1 MSESSDDPSSHRLPT
16 AALRIGALAFGPLL
30 ALAVYTGVG
39 EDALTPAGRA
49 TLAVA
54 AWMAAWWLTEAV
66 PLAATAMLPLALFPL
81 LGVGN
86 ATETAAPY
94 ASSIVFLFLG
104 GFVLGLGMQRFGLH
118 KRLAL
123 IVLTAAGND
132 TRRLIGAFMLVTA
145 LLSMWIS
152 NTATVIMLLPI
163 AASLLSAAAA
173 PGSEAAAPD
182 ERNLATALL
191 LGVAYAA
198 SIGGVATL
206 IGTPPNLI
214 LAAYLRE
221 QYGVQVDMLS
231 WLAVG
236 LPFTAVML
244 PAAWFYVTRVIARDA
259 PRTLPGSRPLF
270 AQQRR
275 ALGPMSSGERVV
287 GVVFTLAVIG
297 WVLRPQIVAVTGLT
311 GLSDP
316 VVAMIAALALFAI
329 PVKIDPWTF
338 AMDWPTA
345 RNVPWDILL
354 LFGGGLTLAA
364 AISRN
369 GVDAYLAS
377 GITAMSDAPFW
388 LVALALTALVV
399 FLTEVTSNTA
409 VTATLLPVI
418 AASAAGLGLAPGPL
432 LVTVA
437 ISASCAFMLPVA
449 TPPNAIVFA
458 SGQVTIAQMARA
470 GLAMNVFAI
479 AVITVLITS
488 GIGEGLTRG

>member
-1 MSESSDDPSSHRLPT
+1 MSESSGDPSSHRLPT
-16 AALRIGALAFGPLL
+16 AALRVGALAFGPLL
-30 ALAVYTGVG
+30 ALAVYAGVG
-39 EDALTPAGRA
+39 ADELTPAGRT

-81 LGVGN
+81 LGVGD
-86 ATETAAPY
+86 AGQTAAPY

-123 IVLTAAGND
+123 VVLAAAGND
-132 TRRLIGAFMLVTA
+132 TRRVIGAFMLVTA

-173 PGSEAAAPD
+173 PGSDAAATD
-182 ERNLATALL
+182 HRDVGAALL

-221 QYGVQVDMLS
+221 HYGVQVDMLT
-231 WLAVG
+231 WLAIG

-244 PAAWFYVTRVIARDA
+244 PAAWFYVTRVIARGA
-259 PRTLPGSRPLF
+259 PRTLPGSRQLF

-287 GVVFTLAVIG
+287 AVVFALAVAG

-316 VVAMIAALALFAI
+316 VVAMSAALALFAI
-329 PVKIDPWTF
+329 PVSMRPWTF

-345 RNVPWDILL
+345 RELPWDILL

-364 AISRN
+364 AISRH
-369 GVDAYLAS
+369 GVDGYLAS
-377 GITAMSDAPFW
+377 GITAMGGAPFW

-432 LVTVA
+432 LVAVA

>member
-1 MSESSDDPSSHRLPT
+1 
-16 AALRIGALAFGPLL
+16 
-30 ALAVYTGVG
+30 
-39 EDALTPAGRA
+39 
-49 TLAVA
+49 
-54 AWMAAWWLTEAV
+54 
-66 PLAATAMLPLALFPL
+66 
-81 LGVGN
+81 
-86 ATETAAPY
+86 
-94 ASSIVFLFLG
+94 
-104 GFVLGLGMQRFGLH
+104 MQRFGLH

-123 IVLTAAGND
+123 LVLAAAGND

-163 AASLLSAAAA
+163 AASLLSATAA
-173 PGSEAAAPD
+173 PGSDAAAPD
-182 ERNLATALL
+182 DRGVAAALL

-206 IGTPPNLI
+206 IGTPPNLV
-214 LAAYLRE
+214 LAAFLRE
-221 QYGVQVDMLS
+221 QYAVQLDILD

-244 PAAWFYVTRVIARDA
+244 PAAWFYVTRVIARGA
-259 PRTLPGSRPLF
+259 PRTLPGSRKLF

-275 ALGPMSSGERVV
+275 ALGAMSVGECVV
-287 GVVFTLAVIG
+287 AVVFALAVAG
-297 WVLRPQIVAVTGLT
+297 WVLRPQIVALTGLT

-316 VVAMIAALALFAI
+316 VIAMSAALALFAI
-329 PVKIDPWTF
+329 PVSIRPWIF

-345 RNVPWDILL
+345 RKLPWDILL

-364 AISRN
+364 AISRH
-369 GVDAYLAS
+369 GVDGYLAS
-377 GITAMSDAPFW
+377 GITAMHGAPFW

-399 FLTEVTSNTA
+399 FLTELTSNTA

-418 AASAAGLGLAPGPL
+418 AAAAAGLGLAPGPL
-432 LVTVA
+432 LVAVA

-458 SGQVTIAQMARA
+458 SGQITIAQMARA
-470 GLAMNVFAI
+470 GLAMNMFAI
-479 AVITVLITS
+479 AVITALITS

>member
-1 MSESSDDPSSHRLPT
+1 MSESSGEPSSHRLPT
-16 AALRIGALAFGPLL
+16 AALRVAALALGPLL
-30 ALAVYTGVG
+30 ALAVYAGVG
-39 EDALTPAGRA
+39 ADALTPAGRA

-81 LGVGN
+81 LGVGS
-86 ATETAAPY
+86 AEQTAAPY

-104 GFVLGLGMQRFGLH
+104 GFVLGLGMQRCGLH
-118 KRLAL
+118 RRLAL
-123 IVLTAAGND
+123 LVLGAAGND
-132 TRRLIGAFMLVTA
+132 TWRLIGAFMLVTA

-163 AASLLSAAAA
+163 ASSLLATVAA
-173 PGSEAAAPD
+173 PGADGEAPPFGT
-182 ERNLATALL
+182 LGTALM

-214 LAAYLRE
+214 LAAFLRE
-221 QYGVQVDMLS
+221 QYGVQVDMLD

-236 LPFTAVML
+236 LPFTVIML
-244 PAAWFYVTRVIARDA
+244 PAAWLYLTRVVARGA
-259 PRTLPGSRPLF
+259 PRTLPGSRQLF

-275 ALGPMSSGERVV
+275 ALGRMTVAERVV
-287 GVVFTLAVIG
+287 LIVFLLAVIG
-297 WVLRPQIVAVTGLT
+297 WVLRPQIVALTGLT

-316 VVAMIAALALFAI
+316 VVAMCAALALFAI
-329 PVKIDPWTF
+329 PVQVRPWTF
-338 AMDWPTA
+338 AMDWNTA
-345 RNVPWDILL
+345 RTLPWDILL
-354 LFGGGLTLAA
+354 LFGGGLSLAA
-364 AISRN
+364 AIARH
-369 GVDAYLAS
+369 GVDGFLAS
-377 GITAMSDAPFW
+377 GITAMGGAPSW
-388 LVALALTALVV
+388 LIVLAVTALVI

-418 AASAAGLGLAPGPL
+418 AASATGLGLAPAPL
-432 LVTVA
+432 LVAVA
-437 ISASCAFMLPVA
+437 VAASCAFMLPVA

-470 GLAMNVFAI
+470 GFAMNLFAI
-479 AVITVLITS
+479 AVITALLVL
-488 GIGEGLTRG
+488 GVGDGLTQR